1 MCTASSVVVF
11 FSFLGSF
18 PFFFFFFYY
27 QHEAA
32 TMRVTIL
39 VLALLAIA
47 TATLSEKE
55 YQNEFT
61 KWMKLYK
68 KTHSSQEFSTRY
80 SIWKANHARV
90 QSHNADETKGFKL
103 ELNRFADLTG
113 VEFKKVYLGLKPE
126 LHINDAPVISE
137 AGAVDAP
144 VSLDWRKSGAVTPVK
159 NQGQC
164 GSCWSFSTTGSTEG
178 ANFLKTK
185 KLVSLSEQNLI
196 DCSVSYGN
204 QGCNGGLMT
213 QAMQYIID
221 NKGLDTEASYPY
233 TTSGPNDCQF
243 DKSNVG
249 GTLASF
255 SNVATGNEKA
265 LLAAGVFGPV
275 SVAIDASQYS
285 FQLYSSGVYYEP
297 ECSSSQLDH
306 GVLMI
311 GWGTEEKKD
320 FWWVKNS
327 WGASW
332 GINGYIKMSRNRSN
346 NCGIATMATLP
357 KA

>member
-1 MCTASSVVVF
+1 
-11 FSFLGSF
+11 
-18 PFFFFFFYY
+18 
-27 QHEAA
+27 
-32 TMRVTIL
+32 MRSAIL
-39 VLALLAIA
+39 VLALLAVA
-47 TATLSEKE
+47 AATLSEKE

-61 KWMKLYK
+61 NWMRFHR
-68 KTHSSQEFSTRY
+68 KTYSFEEFSNRY
-80 SIWKANHARV
+80 SVWKANHKRV
-90 QSHNADETKGFKL
+90 QTHNADESKGFKL
-103 ELNRFADLTG
+103 AVNKFADLTG
-113 VEFKKVYLGLKPE
+113 VEFKKIFLGVRMELATKNSAPE
-126 LHINDAPVISE
+126 ITFDPSVSAPTT
-137 AGAVDAP
+137 
-144 VSLDWRKSGAVTPVK
+144 LDWRKSGAVTPIK

-196 DCSVSYGN
+196 DCSTSYGN

-221 NKGLDTEASYPY
+221 NKGIDTEASYPY
-233 TTSGPNDCQF
+233 TTSGPNDCEF
-243 DKSNVG
+243 TKTNVG
-249 GTLASF
+249 GNLKSY
-255 SNVATGNEKA
+255 SNVASGDEKA
-265 LLAAGVFGPV
+265 LLQAGVFGPV

-285 FQLYSSGVYYEP
+285 FQLYSSGVYYEE
-297 ECSSSQLDH
+297 ECSSTQLDH

-311 GWGTEEKKD
+311 GWGTESKKD

-327 WGASW
+327 WGTSW
-332 GINGYIKMSRNRSN
+332 GIEGYIKMSRNRDN